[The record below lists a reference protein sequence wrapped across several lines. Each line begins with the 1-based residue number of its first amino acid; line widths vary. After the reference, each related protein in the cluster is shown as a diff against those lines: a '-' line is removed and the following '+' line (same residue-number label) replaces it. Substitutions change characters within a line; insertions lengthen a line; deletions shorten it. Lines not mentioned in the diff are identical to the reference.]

1 MTSRIQMHRTS
12 PPPAYGTSAPPSGF
26 TLGASTTSTLQRWAL
41 PLLLVAFGLFY
52 LLPLTSHGLW
62 IPDETRYAQISQEM
76 LLSGDWVAPHFMG
89 IRYFEKPIAGYWL
102 IAIGQAVFGDNLFG
116 VRIASA
122 LSTGLSVLLA
132 YLITRRMWNDPRK
145 SFAAALFYMSFGLIA
160 GQAGYSNLDP
170 QFTLWV
176 NLSLVALWFALDG
189 RTTRE
194 RLLAWAGLGVAC
206 GMGFMTKG
214 FLAWLLPVLI
224 ALPYMIWQRRLG
236 ELLRYGLV
244 AVLVAIGISL
254 PWVLSIHAHEPDFW
268 RFFFWHEHIRR
279 FAADNAQHTRPW
291 WFYLPLL
298 VASSLPWAALLP
310 GTFMQAWKDKRQAPT
325 GFLLLWFLL
334 PLAFFS
340 LSRGKLPTYIMPCLL
355 PLAVLMG
362 SALIDRINAS
372 QGRSI
377 RINSLLNLLIG
388 VAAMVA
394 LLYIQ
399 LTRPVYGH
407 NEMLSLSLV
416 FIMLM
421 GWIIA
426 NLLPAARPL
435 QYWAAPALGIWLLVA
450 LLPAGMP
457 GFIVH
462 NQMPDQFIKEHIEEL
477 RQTKTLLSNDL
488 GAASALAW
496 RLQRPEVTL
505 YNTEG
510 ELKYGLA
517 YADSAQR
524 KVSMAEVGQWV
535 SEARKQGSVG
545 VVMRVKD
552 VVESEEVALLPPGGK
567 RYEEGN
573 MLVLILPQSQP

>member
-1 MTSRIQMHRTS
+1 MTQRTQMQRTL
-12 PPPAYGTSAPPSGF
+12 PPQAYGTSATPTGY
-26 TLGASTTSTLQRWAL
+26 TVGGSTTSGIQRWAL
-41 PLLLVAFGLFY
+41 PFLLLAFALFY

-76 LLSGDWVAPHFMG
+76 LLRGDWVSPHFMG
-89 IRYFEKPIAGYWL
+89 IRYFEKPIAGYWM
-102 IAIGQAVFGDNLFG
+102 IAIGQALFGDNLFG
-116 VRIASA
+116 VRVASA

-132 YLITRRMWNDPRK
+132 YLITRRIWNDPRK
-145 SFAAALFYMSFGLIA
+145 SFAAALLYMSFGLIA

-176 NLSLVALWFALDG
+176 NLSLVALWFALDSQTPG
-189 RTTRE
+189 G
-194 RLLAWAGLGVAC
+194 RLLAWGTLGAAC

-224 ALPYMIWQRRLG
+224 ALPYMLWQRRFG
-236 ELLRYGLV
+236 ELLRFGLV
-244 AVLVAIGISL
+244 AVLVAIAISL

-298 VASSLPWAALLP
+298 VVSSLPWAALLP
-310 GTFMQAWKDKRQAPT
+310 GTLIQAWKDKHQAAT
-325 GFLLLWFLL
+325 GYLLLWLLL

-362 SALIDRINAS
+362 HALIQWISAGKTRTV
-372 QGRSI
+372 RL
-377 RINSLLNLLIG
+377 NSLLNLLIG
-388 VAAMVA
+388 VAALVA
-394 LLYIQ
+394 LVVIQ
-399 LTRPVYGH
+399 ITRPVYGH
-407 NEMLSLSLV
+407 DEMLSLSLV

-426 NLLPAARPL
+426 NLLPASRPL
-435 QYWAAPALGIWLLVA
+435 NYWATPALGIWLLVA

-457 GFIVH
+457 GLIVH
-462 NQMPDQFIKEHIEEL
+462 NKMPDQFIKEHL
-477 RQTKTLLSNDL
+477 AQLQQTHSLLSNDL

-496 RLQRPEVTL
+496 RLQRPDVAL

-517 YADSAQR
+517 YPESAQR
-524 KVSMAEVGQWV
+524 KVSMADVGQWI
-535 SEARKQGSVG
+535 SDARKQGSVG

-552 VVESEEVALLPPGGK
+552 VLENEEVALLPPGGK
-567 RYEEGN
+567 RYEQGN
-573 MLVLILPQSQP
+573 MLILILPATQP

>member
-1 MTSRIQMHRTS
+1 MQRTL
-12 PPPAYGTSAPPSGF
+12 PPQAYGTSATPSGYSV
-26 TLGASTTSTLQRWAL
+26 GGSTTSGVQRWAL
-41 PLLLVAFGLFY
+41 PFLLLAFALFY

-76 LLSGDWVAPHFMG
+76 LLSGDWVSPHFMG
-89 IRYFEKPIAGYWL
+89 IRYFEKPIAGYWM
-102 IAIGQAVFGDNLFG
+102 IAIGQALFGDNLFG
-116 VRIASA
+116 VRVASA

-132 YLITRRMWNDPRK
+132 YLITRRIWNDPRK
-145 SFAAALFYMSFGLIA
+145 SFAAALLYMSFGLIA

-176 NLSLVALWFALDG
+176 NLSLVVLWFALDSQTLRG
-189 RTTRE
+189 
-194 RLLAWAGLGVAC
+194 RLLAWGTLGAAC

-224 ALPYMIWQRRLG
+224 ALPYMLWQRRFG

-244 AVLVAIGISL
+244 AVLVAIVISL

-298 VASSLPWAALLP
+298 VVSSLPWAALLP
-310 GTFMQAWKDKRQAPT
+310 GTLIQAWKDKHQAAT
-325 GFLLLWFLL
+325 GYLLLWLLL

-362 SALIDRINAS
+362 HALIQWISAGKTRTV
-372 QGRSI
+372 RL
-377 RINSLLNLLIG
+377 NSLLNLLIG
-388 VAAMVA
+388 VATLVA
-394 LLYIQ
+394 LVVIQ
-399 LTRPVYGH
+399 ITRPVYDH
-407 NEMLSLSLV
+407 DEMFSLSLV

-426 NLLPAARPL
+426 NLLPASRPL
-435 QYWAAPALGIWLLVA
+435 NYWATPALGIWLLVA

-457 GFIVH
+457 GLIVH
-462 NQMPDQFIKEHIEEL
+462 NKMPDQFIKEHLAEL
-477 RQTKTLLSNDL
+477 QQTDSLLSNDL

-496 RLQRPEVTL
+496 RLQRPDVAL

-517 YADSAQR
+517 YPESAQR
-524 KVSMAEVGQWV
+524 KVSMADVGQWV
-535 SEARKQGSVG
+535 SDARKQGSVG

-552 VVESEEVALLPPGGK
+552 VLENEEVALLPPGGK
-567 RYEEGN
+567 RYEQGN
-573 MLVLILPQSQP
+573 MLILILPATQP